1 MVLHTFSII
10 CILKKRV
17 FICHMWPSD
26 HGWGIIE
33 IVIDE
38 ISLLLTAL
46 VNNP

>member
-33 IVIDE
+33 IIIDE